1 MPDEYK
7 LVNASQLERSL
18 AYEAG
23 RLRAKLGGSSTI
35 PFDFENEKAFGDAV
49 DSIPTG
55 GITPSGTKQIT
66 INANG
71 TTTEDVTNY
80 ANAEITVDVQ
90 SGGSAA
96 GMASGSFTPAEN
108 VNSQM
113 ISVGQAYRHVLLWTT
128 DAFTG
133 AGVKGV
139 GMLYFDLTDAP
150 TSARMFGISTNN
162 AGSSI
167 VALLTD
173 DIVQQTGNQRYKIAV
188 GNSVTR
194 FYDDETILFNGATSG
209 TCYGLF
215 LAGVTYHWAA
225 W

>member
-1 MPDEYK
+1 MALDK
-7 LVNASQLERSL
+7 LVDSTQLDSNLTSVANAI
-18 AYEAG
+18 
-23 RLRAKLGGSSTI
+23 RAKSGGTG
-35 PFDFENEKAFGDAV
+35 PLAFPAGFV
-49 DSIPTG
+49 SEIGNIPTG
-55 GITPSGTKQIT
+55 GGVTPSGTKNIT
-66 INANG
+66 ITENG

-108 VNSQM
+108 VKSQT
-113 ISVGQAYRHVLLWTT
+113 ISVGQAYSHVLLWTT

-139 GMLYFDLTDAP
+139 GMLYFDLTGAP
-150 TSARMFGISTNN
+150 TSARMFGVSTNN
-162 AGSSI
+162 AGSAIS
-167 VALLTD
+167 ALWTD
-173 DIVQQTGNQRYKIAV
+173 DILKQTGHQRYRIAL
-188 GNSVTR
+188 NNCVTR
-194 FYDDETILFNGATSG
+194 FYDDETILFNGSEYG

-215 LAGVTYHWAA
+215 LAGVTYHWCA